1 MLLLQKLMF
10 CCYSPYSAFCVI
22 SAVAL
27 SHNYLMLFA
36 GPEGWD
42 EYFPACG
49 GDKQSPININTQYTQ
64 FKNFTPFEFTNFDRK
79 YSHLVIKN
87 TGASG
92 RGNLYHLLV
101 YMYL

>member
-1 MLLLQKLMF
+1 M
-10 CCYSPYSAFCVI
+10 I
-22 SAVAL
+22 
-27 SHNYLMLFA
+27 

-49 GDKQSPININTQYTQ
+49 GDNQSPINIDSRRTQ
-64 FKNFTPFEFTNFDRK
+64 FKNMTPFSFTNFDRK

-92 RGNLYHLLV
+92 KATIGSEDGRIIAPHPAKSYYVKLDTRLQAVLST
-101 YMYL
+101 LES